1 MKKNLKIFL
10 LIAVCA
16 MAGCC
21 LLYIREA
28 DEKQQIHSEKKEK
41 EKLVFLT
48 SKRETRHIFEKIIA
62 DFNESQD
69 EIYVEHMEV
78 PNPEQELQIRAI
90 QGEFPDIVEF
100 IGAQNDN
107 LEKYVKGGYL
117 QELNDFSATHCVN
130 EHFLEKLKILNGTYV
145 LPLSVNYRGIFYNKR
160 MLEEDGYQIPS
171 TYAELIDT
179 MEQIKKAGK
188 LPIIFADKDSWT
200 IHQGWDA
207 IDMSSR
213 GSQDDLFQKVLNGDA
228 FLYEDPIALDST
240 RKFLEIRKY
249 GQKQTVNTG
258 YDEAVKKFAK
268 GEAYMFLQ
276 GNWAYPMIKKINPDI
291 DLLFMPFPADD
302 EDGAKVVAKIDA
314 TLGISA
320 SCEHLDAIGKFLD
333 YVFSKNISE
342 YYAEKAG
349 AYSCIKFVDVTD
361 SYAKAFTDSISNGDF
376 YLEEFAYESTKSD
389 ARNTLFQNFISSTQR
404 NTEKSFLKKLNDLL
418 IQQKGD
424 CV

>member
-1 MKKNLKIFL
+1 MKKNLKMFL

-258 YDEAVKKFAK
+258 YDEAVKRFAK

-418 IQQKGD
+418 IQ
-424 CV
+424 

>member
-213 GSQDDLFQKVLNGDA
+213 GSQDDLFQKVFNGDA

-258 YDEAVKKFAK
+258 YDEAVKRFAK

-418 IQQKGD
+418 IQ
-424 CV
+424 

>member
-1 MKKNLKIFL
+1 MKKILKIFL

-16 MAGCC
+16 MAGRC
-21 LLYIREA
+21 LLYIREE

-41 EKLVFLT
+41 ETLVFLT
-48 SKRETRHIFEKIIA
+48 SKRETRHILKKIIA

-69 EIYVEHMEV
+69 EIHVEHMEV

-100 IGAQNDN
+100 IGTQKDN

-160 MLEEDGYQIPS
+160 MLEEEGYQIPS

-258 YDEAVKKFAK
+258 YDEAVKRFAK

-361 SYAKAFTDSISNGDF
+361 SYARAFTDSISNGDF

-418 IQQKGD
+418 IQ
-424 CV
+424 

>member
-1 MKKNLKIFL
+1 MKKILKIFL

-21 LLYIREA
+21 LLYIREE

-41 EKLVFLT
+41 ETLVFLT
-48 SKRETRHIFEKIIA
+48 SKRETRHILKKIIA

-69 EIYVEHMEV
+69 EIHVEHMEV

-100 IGAQNDN
+100 IGAQKDN

-160 MLEEDGYQIPS
+160 ILEEDGYQIPS

-258 YDEAVKKFAK
+258 YDEAVKRFAK

-349 AYSCIKFVDVTD
+349 AYSCIKSVDVTD
-361 SYAKAFTDSISNGDF
+361 NYAKAFTDSISNGDF

-389 ARNTLFQNFISSTQR
+389 ARNTLFQNFISSPQR

-418 IQQKGD
+418 IQ
-424 CV
+424 

>member
-1 MKKNLKIFL
+1 MKKNLKMFL
-10 LIAVCA
+10 LIAICA
-16 MAGCC
+16 IASCC

-69 EIYVEHMEV
+69 EIYVEHMAV
-78 PNPEQELQIRAI
+78 PNPDQELQIRAV

-100 IGAQNDN
+100 IGMQKDE
-107 LEKYVKGGYL
+107 LGKYVKGGYL
-117 QELNDFSATHCVN
+117 RALDTFSATHCVN
-130 EHFLEKLKILNGTYV
+130 EHFLEKLKILGGTYV
-145 LPLSVNYRGIFYNKR
+145 LPLSVNYRGIFYNKKL
-160 MLEEDGYQIPS
+160 LEEEGYQIPS

-179 MEQIKKAGK
+179 MQQIKKAGK

-213 GSQDDLFQKVLNGDA
+213 GSQDDFFQNVLNGDA
-228 FLYEDPIALDST
+228 FLYEDSIALDST

-258 YDEAVKKFAK
+258 YDEAVKKFAN
-268 GEAYMFLQ
+268 GEAYMFFQ

-291 DLLFMPFPADD
+291 DLLFMPFPAYH
-302 EDGAKVVAKIDA
+302 ENQAKVVVKIDA
-314 TLGISA
+314 TLGVSA
-320 SCEHLDAIGKFLD
+320 SCKHLEAVEQFLD
-333 YVFSKNISE
+333 YVFSKNVSE
-342 YYAEKAG
+342 YYADKAV
-349 AYSCIKFVDVTD
+349 AYSCIKSVDVED
-361 SYAKAFTDSISNGDF
+361 SYAKAFTDSIRSGEF
-376 YLEEFAYESTKSD
+376 FLEEFAYETEKSD
-389 ARNTLFQNFISSTQR
+389 AINALFQNFISSPQR
-404 NTEKSFLKKLNDLL
+404 DTEKSFLKELNDLL

-424 CV
+424 

>member
-160 MLEEDGYQIPS
+160 MLEKDGYQIPS

-213 GSQDDLFQKVLNGDA
+213 GSQDNLFQNVLNGTTV
-228 FLYEDPIALDST
+228 LYEDPIALDST
-240 RKFLEIRKY
+240 RKFLEIRQY
-249 GQKQTVNTG
+249 GQKQTINTG

-418 IQQKGD
+418 IQ
-424 CV
+424 

>member
-1 MKKNLKIFL
+1 
-10 LIAVCA
+10 
-16 MAGCC
+16 
-21 LLYIREA
+21 
-28 DEKQQIHSEKKEK
+28 
-41 EKLVFLT
+41 
-48 SKRETRHIFEKIIA
+48 
-62 DFNESQD
+62 
-69 EIYVEHMEV
+69 MEV

-258 YDEAVKKFAK
+258 YDEAVKRFAK

-291 DLLFMPFPADD
+291 DLLFMPFQADD

-418 IQQKGD
+418 IQ
-424 CV
+424 

>member
-130 EHFLEKLKILNGTYV
+130 EHILEKLKILNGTYV

-258 YDEAVKKFAK
+258 YDEAVKRFAK

-418 IQQKGD
+418 IQ
-424 CV
+424 

>member
-1 MKKNLKIFL
+1 MKRNLKIFL

-16 MAGCC
+16 ITGICMLCV
-21 LLYIREA
+21 RE
-28 DEKQQIHSEKKEK
+28 ENKKQQIHSVKKEEK
-41 EKLVFLT
+41 ETLVFLT

-69 EIYVEHMEV
+69 DIYVELMAV

-100 IGAQNDN
+100 IGAQKDD
-107 LEKYVKGGYL
+107 LVKYVKGGYL
-117 QELNDFSATHCVN
+117 QKLDDFSATHCVN

-160 MLEEDGYQIPS
+160 MLEKDGYQIPS
-171 TYAELIDT
+171 TYAELIQT
-179 MEQIKKAGK
+179 MQQIKKAGK
-188 LPIIFADKDSWT
+188 LPIVFADKDSWT
-200 IHQGWDA
+200 LHQGWDA

-213 GSQDDLFQKVLNGDA
+213 GSQDNLFQNVLNGTTV
-228 FLYEDPIALDST
+228 LYEDPIALDST
-240 RKFLEIRKY
+240 RKFLEIRQY
-249 GQKQTVNTG
+249 GQKQTINTG

-418 IQQKGD
+418 IQ
-424 CV
+424 

>member
-1 MKKNLKIFL
+1 MLIWQIAVMLDSRRIIGMCENPDRYDEQINSWYEMALSDKDEKIQHYAADSLFGFYLRKKNYEMAEKYLNYFSDYDPMKKVKQ
-10 LIAVCA
+10 
-16 MAGCC
+16 GQ
-21 LLYIREA
+21 LYM
-28 DEKQQIHSEKKEK
+28 KQGKKE
-41 EKLVFLT
+41 EA
-48 SKRETRHIFEKIIA
+48 FE
-62 DFNESQD
+62 
-69 EIYVEHMEV
+69 M
-78 PNPEQELQIRAI
+78 
-90 QGEFPDIVEF
+90 
-100 IGAQNDN
+100 
-107 LEKYVKGGYL
+107 LEKAVFSEYTT
-117 QELNDFSATHCVN
+117 LNLAF
-130 EHFLEKLKILNGTYV
+130 
-145 LPLSVNYRGIFYNKR
+145 GIMITKA
-160 MLEEDGYQIPS
+160 LEEKDHGYARFLAEKMCTLAS
-171 TYAELIDT
+171 GFDMGKYNEYAELIDT

-258 YDEAVKKFAK
+258 YDEAVKRFAK

-418 IQQKGD
+418 IQ
-424 CV
+424 

>member
-1 MKKNLKIFL
+1 
-10 LIAVCA
+10 

-171 TYAELIDT
+171 IYAELIDT

-258 YDEAVKKFAK
+258 YDEAVKRFAK

-418 IQQKGD
+418 IQ
-424 CV
+424 

>member
-41 EKLVFLT
+41 EKLVFFT
-48 SKRETRHIFEKIIA
+48 SKRETRHIFEKIIN

-69 EIYVEHMEV
+69 EIYIEHMAV
-78 PNPEQELQIRAI
+78 PNPDQELQIRAV

-100 IGAQNDN
+100 IGAQKDA

-117 QELNDFSATHCVN
+117 QNLDDFSATHCIN
-130 EHFLEKLKILNGTYV
+130 EHFLEKLKILNGIYV
-145 LPLSVNYRGIFYNKR
+145 LPLSVNYRGIFYNRR
-160 MLEEDGYQIPS
+160 MLEEEGYQIPS

-179 MEQIKKAGK
+179 MERIKKAGK
-188 LPIIFADKDSWT
+188 LPIVFADKDSWT

-213 GSQDDLFQKVLNGDA
+213 GSQDDLFQNVLNGDA
-228 FLYEDPIALDST
+228 FLYEDSIALDST

-258 YDEAVKKFAK
+258 YDDAVKKFAN

-276 GNWAYPMIKKINPDI
+276 GNWAYPMIKKINSDI
-291 DLLFMPFPADD
+291 DLLFMPFPAYH
-302 EDGAKVVAKIDA
+302 ENQAKVVAKIDA
-314 TLGISA
+314 TLGVSA
-320 SCEHLDAIGKFLD
+320 SCKHSEAAGQFLN
-333 YVFSKNISE
+333 YVFSKNGSE
-342 YYAEKAG
+342 YYADKAG
-349 AYSCIKFVDVTD
+349 AYSCINSVDVTD
-361 SYAKAFTDSISNGDF
+361 SYAKVFTDSISKGDF
-376 YLEEFAYESTKSD
+376 FLEEFAYESEKSD
-389 ARNTLFQNFISSTQR
+389 ARDALFQNFVSSPQKD
-404 NTEKSFLKKLNDLL
+404 TEKSFLKELNDLL

-424 CV
+424 

>member
-258 YDEAVKKFAK
+258 YDEAVKRFAK

-349 AYSCIKFVDVTD
+349 AYSCIKFVDVTY

-418 IQQKGD
+418 IQ
-424 CV
+424 